1 MMVDPTPAMD
11 LTLEQELDVR
21 VSEARGRL
29 SRNDERILAFLREH
43 LAELAFHTAES
54 LAQGAGVSAAA
65 VVRFSRRLGFASF
78 RELRE
83 RARAELQSGREP
95 GPVSAGA
102 AQSTLERKVQR
113 DIASL
118 ELLARMLEEPLA
130 KASAVIA
137 GADTTWFL
145 ANRETYGVAV
155 YAQRLLHHVRGD
167 VRLVDPSFPDPLR
180 SIGAGDAVVAC
191 TFRPYARQTLA
202 LIDHVRAAGAHL
214 ILVTD
219 GRGHGFIGSAD
230 VVLAVPVESPTMLLS
245 FTPAVCVLEALVAQV
260 AMLDAD
266 RTHDTLDATAS
277 FAAAQNLVVERGL
290 VNRPPARRP
299 E

>member
-1 MMVDPTPAMD
+1 MSADPAPRPE
-11 LTLEQELDVR
+11 LTLEQQLDMR
-21 VSEARGRL
+21 VSDARGRL

-180 SIGAGDAVVAC
+180 AIGAGDAVVAC

>member
-1 MMVDPTPAMD
+1 MSADPAPRPE
-11 LTLEQELDVR
+11 LTLEQQLDVR
-21 VSEARGRL
+21 VSDARGRL

-83 RARAELQSGREP
+83 RARAELQSGRAP

-102 AQSTLERKVQR
+102 APSTLERKVQR

-214 ILVTD
+214 ILLTD

-290 VNRPPARRP
+290 VNRPPVRRP